1 MQIPASF
8 RIDTVLFD
16 FDGVVADT
24 EPSYD
29 LFWNSKAEKFNL
41 GFENFAAMIKGETL
55 RNIIGEYFKCAS
67 DSEKAAIA
75 KDLDAFEQEM
85 PYKEIPGSAN
95 FIRILKERGFKLGL
109 VTSSSMH
116 KMKYALAKLGLE
128 NCFDAIVTGDSIKE
142 GKPNPQ
148 CYITAAQMLKS
159 DPSNCAV
166 FEDSING
173 MRAALGAKMRLFA
186 LSTTLP
192 MEKIKMYSN
201 TIFENFSNSQK
212 ILEALGDKG

>member
-1 MQIPASF
+1 M
-8 RIDTVLFD
+8 IDTVLFD

-75 KDLDAFEQEM
+75 KDLDAFEQKM

>member
-1 MQIPASF
+1 M
-8 RIDTVLFD
+8 IDTVLFD

-95 FIRILKERGFKLGL
+95 FIKILKERGFKLGL

>member
-1 MQIPASF
+1 
-8 RIDTVLFD
+8 
-16 FDGVVADT
+16 
-24 EPSYD
+24 
-29 LFWNSKAEKFNL
+29 
-41 GFENFAAMIKGETL
+41 MIKGETL

>member
-1 MQIPASF
+1 M
-8 RIDTVLFD
+8 IDTVLFD

-116 KMKYALAKLGLE
+116 KMKYALVKLGLE

-212 ILEALGDKG
+212 ILEALGEKG

>member
-1 MQIPASF
+1 M
-8 RIDTVLFD
+8 IDTVLFD

-85 PYKEIPGSAN
+85 PYKEIPGSEN

>member
-1 MQIPASF
+1 M
-8 RIDTVLFD
+8 IDTVLFD

-95 FIRILKERGFKLGL
+95 FIRILKKRGFKLGL

-116 KMKYALAKLGLE
+116 KMKYALAKLGLG

-166 FEDSING
+166 FAHSING

>member
-1 MQIPASF
+1 M
-8 RIDTVLFD
+8 IDTVLFD

-55 RNIIGEYFKCAS
+55 RNILGEYFKCAS

-116 KMKYALAKLGLE
+116 KMKYALVKLGLE
-128 NCFDAIVTGDSIKE
+128 NCFDAIVTGDSVKA

-212 ILEALGDKG
+212 ILEALGEKG

>member
-1 MQIPASF
+1 M
-8 RIDTVLFD
+8 IDTVLFD

-55 RNIIGEYFKCAS
+55 RNILGKYFKCAS

-116 KMKYALAKLGLE
+116 KMKYALVKLGLE

-212 ILEALGDKG
+212 ILEALGEKG

>member
-1 MQIPASF
+1 M
-8 RIDTVLFD
+8 IDTVLFD

-75 KDLDAFEQEM
+75 KDLNAFEQEM

-201 TIFENFSNSQK
+201 TIFESFSNSQK

>member
-1 MQIPASF
+1 M
-8 RIDTVLFD
+8 IDTVLFD

>member
-1 MQIPASF
+1 M
-8 RIDTVLFD
+8 IDTVLFD

-128 NCFDAIVTGDSIKE
+128 NCFDAIVTDDSIKE

>member
-1 MQIPASF
+1 M
-8 RIDTVLFD
+8 IDTVLFD

-24 EPSYD
+24 ESSYD

>member
-1 MQIPASF
+1 M
-8 RIDTVLFD
+8 IDTVLFD

-55 RNIIGEYFKCAS
+55 RNIIGEYFNCAS

-116 KMKYALAKLGLE
+116 KMKYALVKLGLE

>member
-1 MQIPASF
+1 M
-8 RIDTVLFD
+8 IDTVLFD
-16 FDGVVADT
+16 FEGVVADT

>member
-1 MQIPASF
+1 M
-8 RIDTVLFD
+8 IDTVLFD

-148 CYITAAQMLKS
+148 CYITAAQMLNS

>member
-1 MQIPASF
+1 M
-8 RIDTVLFD
+8 IDTVLFD

-29 LFWNSKAEKFNL
+29 IFWNSKAEKFNL

>member
-1 MQIPASF
+1 M
-8 RIDTVLFD
+8 IDTVLFD

-85 PYKEIPGSAN
+85 PYKEIPGSEN

-192 MEKIKMYSN
+192 MGKIKMYSN

>member
-1 MQIPASF
+1 M
-8 RIDTVLFD
+8 IDTVLFD

-173 MRAALGAKMRLFA
+173 MRAALRAKMRLFA

>member
-1 MQIPASF
+1 M
-8 RIDTVLFD
+8 IDTVLFD

-116 KMKYALAKLGLE
+116 KMKYALAKLGLG

>member
-1 MQIPASF
+1 M
-8 RIDTVLFD
+8 IDTVLFD

-41 GFENFAAMIKGETL
+41 GFENFAAMIKGETF

-75 KDLDAFEQEM
+75 KDLNAFEQEM

-116 KMKYALAKLGLE
+116 KMKYALAKLGLG

>member
-1 MQIPASF
+1 M
-8 RIDTVLFD
+8 IDTVLFD

-186 LSTTLP
+186 MSTTLP
-192 MEKIKMYSN
+192 MEIIKMYSN
-201 TIFENFSNSQK
+201 TIFDNFSNSQK

>member
-1 MQIPASF
+1 M
-8 RIDTVLFD
+8 IDTVLFD

-29 LFWNSKAEKFNL
+29 IFWNSKAEKFNL

-116 KMKYALAKLGLE
+116 KMKYALVKLGLE

-192 MEKIKMYSN
+192 REKIKMYSN

>member
-1 MQIPASF
+1 M
-8 RIDTVLFD
+8 IDTVLFD

-192 MEKIKMYSN
+192 MGKIKMYSN

>member
-1 MQIPASF
+1 M
-8 RIDTVLFD
+8 IDTVLFD

-55 RNIIGEYFKCAS
+55 RNILGEYFKCAS

-75 KDLDAFEQEM
+75 KDLNAFEQEM

-116 KMKYALAKLGLE
+116 KMKYALVKLGLE

-212 ILEALGDKG
+212 ILEALGEKG

>member
-1 MQIPASF
+1 M
-8 RIDTVLFD
+8 
-16 FDGVVADT
+16 
-24 EPSYD
+24 
-29 LFWNSKAEKFNL
+29 
-41 GFENFAAMIKGETL
+41 
-55 RNIIGEYFKCAS
+55 
-67 DSEKAAIA
+67 
-75 KDLDAFEQEM
+75 
-85 PYKEIPGSAN
+85 
-95 FIRILKERGFKLGL
+95 
-109 VTSSSMH
+109 
-116 KMKYALAKLGLE
+116 E

-142 GKPNPQ
+142 GNPNPQ

-212 ILEALGDKG
+212 ILEALGEKG

>member
-1 MQIPASF
+1 M
-8 RIDTVLFD
+8 IDTVLFD

-55 RNIIGEYFKCAS
+55 RNILGEYFKCAS

-116 KMKYALAKLGLE
+116 KMKYALVKLGLE
-128 NCFDAIVTGDSIKE
+128 NCFDTIVTGDSIKE

-192 MEKIKMYSN
+192 REKIKMYSN

>member
-1 MQIPASF
+1 M
-8 RIDTVLFD
+8 IDTVLFD

-24 EPSYD
+24 EPLYD

>member
-1 MQIPASF
+1 M
-8 RIDTVLFD
+8 IDTVLFD

-24 EPSYD
+24 ESSYD

-55 RNIIGEYFKCAS
+55 RNILGEYFKCAS

-116 KMKYALAKLGLE
+116 KMKYALVKLGLE

-212 ILEALGDKG
+212 ILEALGEKG

>member
-1 MQIPASF
+1 M
-8 RIDTVLFD
+8 IDTVLFD

-95 FIRILKERGFKLGL
+95 FIRILKKRGFKLGL

-116 KMKYALAKLGLE
+116 KMKYALAKLGLG

>member
-1 MQIPASF
+1 M
-8 RIDTVLFD
+8 IDTVLFD

-55 RNIIGEYFKCAS
+55 RNILGEYFKCAS
-67 DSEKAAIA
+67 DSEKTAIA

-116 KMKYALAKLGLE
+116 KMKYALVKLGLE

-201 TIFENFSNSQK
+201 AIFENFSNSQK
-212 ILEALGDKG
+212 ILEALGEKG

>member
-1 MQIPASF
+1 M
-8 RIDTVLFD
+8 IDTVLFD
-16 FDGVVADT
+16 FDGVEADT

-116 KMKYALAKLGLE
+116 KMKYALAKLGLD

>member
-1 MQIPASF
+1 M
-8 RIDTVLFD
+8 IDTVLFD

-85 PYKEIPGSAN
+85 PYKEIPGSEN

-192 MEKIKMYSN
+192 REKIKMYSN

>member
-1 MQIPASF
+1 M
-8 RIDTVLFD
+8 IDTVLFD

-85 PYKEIPGSAN
+85 PYKEIPGSPN

>member
-1 MQIPASF
+1 M
-8 RIDTVLFD
+8 IDTVLFD

-55 RNIIGEYFKCAS
+55 RNILGKYFKCAS

>member
-1 MQIPASF
+1 M
-8 RIDTVLFD
+8 IDTVLFD

-192 MEKIKMYSN
+192 REKNQNVFKYDI
-201 TIFENFSNSQK
+201 
-212 ILEALGDKG
+212 

>member
-1 MQIPASF
+1 M
-8 RIDTVLFD
+8 IDTVLFD

-55 RNIIGEYFKCAS
+55 RNIIGEYFKCSS

-192 MEKIKMYSN
+192 REKIKMYSN

>member
-1 MQIPASF
+1 M
-8 RIDTVLFD
+8 IDTVLFD

-212 ILEALGDKG
+212 ILEALGEKG

>member
-1 MQIPASF
+1 M
-8 RIDTVLFD
+8 IDTVLFD

-55 RNIIGEYFKCAS
+55 RNILGEYFKCAS

-75 KDLDAFEQEM
+75 KNLDAFEQEM

-116 KMKYALAKLGLE
+116 KMKYALVKLGLE

-212 ILEALGDKG
+212 ILEALGEKG

>member
-1 MQIPASF
+1 
-8 RIDTVLFD
+8 
-16 FDGVVADT
+16 
-24 EPSYD
+24 
-29 LFWNSKAEKFNL
+29 
-41 GFENFAAMIKGETL
+41 
-55 RNIIGEYFKCAS
+55 
-67 DSEKAAIA
+67 
-75 KDLDAFEQEM
+75 
-85 PYKEIPGSAN
+85 
-95 FIRILKERGFKLGL
+95 
-109 VTSSSMH
+109 MH
-116 KMKYALAKLGLE
+116 KMKYALVKLGLE

-212 ILEALGDKG
+212 ILEALGEKG